1 MYSTTSIFIIVLFAA
16 LCHASW
22 SLAIKSHR
30 ESLTIMGMTSITEII
45 VFLPLVFFVPLP
57 SAQIWFFILIS
68 VALHGLYRLVVV
80 YSYQFGDLS
89 FVYPIA
95 RGGSALLITLITF
108 LLLIDEISIMGLL
121 GIFTVCI
128 GIFLISRSQKKFI
141 NKKAFILAVIT
152 SILIATYS
160 LIDGIG
166 VRKSE
171 NGLSYIFWM
180 LLLNG
185 VPVLIYILLKKKK
198 VWPNISKD
206 ILFNGFSAGLL
217 AILSY
222 GLVVWSMQHLEIAYV
237 SSIRESSIVIATFMG
252 VFLLGEKAAAKRVIS
267 SMIVLL
273 GVTIL
278 YFEI

>member
-1 MYSTTSIFIIVLFAA
+1 
-16 LCHASW
+16 
-22 SLAIKSHR
+22 
-30 ESLTIMGMTSITEII
+30 
-45 VFLPLVFFVPLP
+45 
-57 SAQIWFFILIS
+57 
-68 VALHGLYRLVVV
+68 
-80 YSYQFGDLS
+80 
-89 FVYPIA
+89 
-95 RGGSALLITLITF
+95 
-108 LLLIDEISIMGLL
+108 MGLL

-171 NGLSYIFWM
+171 HGLSYIFWM